1 MCIKLTEQMNVVLDF
16 SLIYQAIQSIIN
28 MHFWKWLKKN
38 FPRELLLMNSTTD
51 LMIMAMTVRCSQMR
65 MVLSLL
71 SLPYGYLIGSDMMAQ
86 APGTRKEI
94 KNRHCEGTEQA
105 LSLSPAEDKR

>member
-1 MCIKLTEQMNVVLDF
+1 MCIKLTEQMNVALDF

-38 FPRELLLMNSTTD
+38 CPRELLLMNSTTD

-86 APGTRKEI
+86 APGTRMEI
-94 KNRHCEGTEQA
+94 KNRHCERNEQA